1 MNGGRLIRIGFVV
14 AVIGLGAGMA
24 LGQITDGDAPHIVII
39 AGDNEYG
46 SRTSM
51 GAFANDLRTKFGFQ
65 VTVLESMVGEV
76 ENADNPDKSIPG
88 LEVIDQAD
96 LVVIYVRMRVPPQE
110 QLDRLDA
117 YFKSGKPAIGLRT
130 TTHGFTNDRGWSP
143 RYFGGH
149 YWRHQGEDTDTFVLP
164 SAEGHPIMRGVSRHE
179 TNGSSLYV
187 TAPLSETAEAL
198 VLGRFDDTAPPQPFA
213 WVNEY
218 VEGSRQF
225 FLAAGHPEDIALRGN
240 QEMLFNAVFWT
251 LGRDVPANGV
261 LGLPGA
267 ASATPAVDYPAPP
280 ALDTPDGA
288 TVLFDGSDLSDW
300 DIAFGAKEPRAFE
313 IDGRAHS
320 GEGLQEFTG
329 ARWHVRD
336 GYVEAAPGRGDIA
349 SRKLFTDIE
358 LQLDVLIPKSA
369 EGVQRIWKGNSGVYL
384 NGRYEIQILDSE
396 SEAALDENSHGA
408 INGLAVPNVLPS
420 KAAGEWQRLHVY
432 FRAARFVFG
441 RKTDAAR
448 MTVRF
453 NGELVHD
460 NVEVDRPTPWGLP
473 ENGVDDGSLTGPVR
487 LQADSAG
494 VRFANVWARNLSPDE
509 LAEHLPSP
517 PQLTGDAWAD
527 IDFGPSKKFSLQV
540 SKDNIA
546 YKGLAVRLDPGLGG
560 VSSGTEFMI
569 FDTDTLRWAGGW
581 SGSGFC
587 DWRGIALNGQHE
599 IHPSIVGEL
608 WFTNPVL
615 PGWGRPDDGSF
626 QDERVLGRDGLRY
639 GPLERTWGHWNG
651 HYIHGDKI
659 VLSYTIG
666 ETEVLESASAIGPA
680 GNRVMVR
687 TLDLGQRKQ
696 PLTLQVAREANAAL
710 SLSKVVGI
718 QTARFK
724 YSEEDVVSRARL
736 AFQGSTSLEVSDLN
750 VDYDDDFSIYARIK
764 TNEAGTIFAYAPQ
777 SGPWAENARSLYVR
791 DGHIVFDVGWVG
803 EVVSRRAVNDDEF
816 HDVAVTYDSEEGDVR
831 LYIDGRLN
839 GKKALEPEG
848 ETEEFITKIGFT
860 STDFPENPYFEG
872 LITDVRVYGRHLTS
886 RAVSALSDTEV
897 GRGVVGRWVT
907 AEQRVDVIPDSSGN
921 GHDARI
927 VNSGEVSSLETVA
940 AFRGGGDEAAFK
952 DIEDESGAS
961 DLRLTIP
968 AGTDPVRL
976 QIFIARVAGDASPD
990 AFADVV
996 RAAEPAEDLSVYTKG
1011 GPAHWTDT
1019 FVTKG
1024 ELGDGD
1030 GAYVVDTIA
1039 HPIDNPYRSWLR
1051 FGGFDFFE
1059 DDSRAAICTWNGDV
1073 WLVDGINESLDEIT
1087 WQRIA
1092 SGMFQPLGIAIV
1104 DEEIHVICRDQI
1116 TILRDLN
1123 GDGETDFYENFNN
1136 DHQVTEH
1143 FHEFALDLKF
1153 STDDGNFYYT
1163 KGGRHGADAI
1173 TPNHGT
1179 LIRVSRD
1186 GTKSEFV
1193 ANGFRA
1199 PNGLGIGPAGE
1210 MLIADNQGHWMPAN
1224 RINWIEPGGFYGYMW
1239 GYHDRQTSDGFDDPL
1254 CWIHPEI
1261 DRSPGTF
1268 VWVPDYRWGPLRD
1281 HVITVSY
1288 GMGQIFNVL
1297 NEEIDGVHQGGVV
1310 RFPLEFDTGVTRA
1323 KFRKRD
1329 GQLYLAGLFG
1339 WAGNKTQPGG
1349 FYRVRY
1355 TGKNVYMPE
1364 ALHIASD
1371 GVTLTF
1377 TDPLDTASA
1386 TDPGNYGVSHWN
1398 YKWQQQYGSD
1408 DYKMDGTEGRD
1419 DLQVASVALSTD
1431 KRTVYLE
1438 IPGIRPVMQMQ
1449 ILVNIKSADG
1459 AEVRHNVHHTIH
1471 KLGKRSVRDL
1481 SGATVATG
1489 KREPIEKREATV
1501 KGLAQTIVSKETGVE
1516 DIRSSRLAAL
1526 YVADGET
1533 PSPFVPNG
1541 PFTST
1546 WTGYIDADLN
1556 ERYRFSVEGNGKA
1569 AFSVN
1574 GKPAI
1579 DRNDVELRQGLNP
1592 IEAVYDS
1599 PPQGSSE
1606 FRLYWESSQLV
1617 REPVPP
1623 SVFAR
1628 PAAMPKLDKGVRHRA
1643 ARSLVAEYRCL
1654 RCHTPESG
1662 ALDYGMPELRA
1673 DAPALDR
1680 VGGKYRRLWLIDRI
1694 LDPRAHHANAKMPQV
1709 FHDSEPERKM
1719 MAASIAE
1726 YLSSLSRPEESVKA
1740 TAKNVETGKTL
1751 YNQLGCFACHRLPGE
1766 APIAG
1771 ESGRIPFDDLQDKWY
1786 ASGLVD
1792 YLRDPHR
1799 DYPHN
1804 PMPDFQLSQDE
1815 AQSLAH
1821 YVLDAA
1827 GQRQTTRA
1835 NLWQKDNGRELIE
1848 QRGCLNCHTLEG
1860 HASTLS
1866 ASPLAKLREG
1876 TMRWGCLA
1884 EKTEKLG
1891 NAPRFDLSTVDR
1903 NMLRSFLAEHT
1914 ESLSLFDPAEYAER
1928 QLSALNCTACHA
1940 RDGEGDHWAMIAPE
1954 ERPEVVAD
1962 DPFGEEESETIHI
1975 QRPHLNFAGE
1985 KLHSEWVKNLLE
1997 GSLDYKPR
2005 PGLAARMPAFP
2016 AEAENMA
2023 HGLAAQHGFPPEDA
2037 DQPPIDS
2044 ELAAAGRELALSENR
2059 FRCNSCHGVGAD
2071 GPLAGAD
2078 TETINFAHIP
2088 ERLRRGFFDRFT
2100 RDPQRTLPG
2109 TQMPQYVT
2117 DGGKSTVP
2125 DVLNA
2130 DVDQQFD
2137 AIWQF
2142 MRSLEPQQ

>member
-1 MNGGRLIRIGFVV
+1 MNDRRLIRIALAV
-14 AVIGLGAGMA
+14 AVIGLGAGIA
-24 LGQITDGDAPHIVII
+24 LGQKAEGDTPHIVVI

-46 SRTSM
+46 SRDSM
-51 GAFANDLRTKFGFQ
+51 GVFANDLRTKFGFQ
-65 VTVLESMVGEV
+65 VTVLESMVGEL

-96 LVVIYVRMRVPPQE
+96 LLVIYVRMRVPPQE

-117 YFKSGKPAIGLRT
+117 YFESGKPAIGLRT
-130 TTHGFTNDRGWSP
+130 TTHGFTNDRGWAP

-149 YWRHQGEDTDTFVLP
+149 YWRHQGGETDTFVLP
-164 SAEGHPIMRGVSRHE
+164 SAENHPIMRGVSRHE
-179 TNGSSLYV
+179 TNGSSMYV
-187 TAPLSETAEAL
+187 TNPLSETAEAL
-198 VLGRFDDTAPPQPFA
+198 VMGRSNDTAPPQPFA

-240 QEMLFNAVFWT
+240 QEMLFNAVFWS

-261 LGLPGA
+261 LSLSGA
-267 ASATPAVDYPAPP
+267 ASATPDVDYPAPP
-280 ALDTPDGA
+280 ALDAPEDA
-288 TVLFDGSDLSDW
+288 TVLFDGTDLSDW
-300 DIAFGAKEPRAFE
+300 DITFGAKEPRVFE

-320 GEGLQEFTG
+320 GEGLQEFSG
-329 ARWHVRD
+329 PRWDVRG
-336 GYVEAAPGRGDIA
+336 GYVEATPGRGDIV
-349 SRKLFTDIE
+349 SRELFADIE
-358 LQLDVLIPKSA
+358 LQLDVLIPESA

-384 NGRYEIQILDSE
+384 NGRYEIQVLDSE
-396 SEAALDENSHGA
+396 SEAAIDENSHGA
-408 INGLAVPNVLPS
+408 INGYAVPDVLAS

-448 MTVRF
+448 MTVRL
-453 NGELVHD
+453 NGELIHD
-460 NVEVDRPTPWGLP
+460 NVEVERPTPWGLP
-473 ENGVDDGSLTGPVR
+473 EIGVDDGSLTGPVR

-509 LAEHLPSP
+509 VAEQLPSP
-517 PQLTGDAWAD
+517 PQLTGEAWAD

-540 SKDNIA
+540 SENNIA

-560 VSSGTEFMI
+560 ISSGTEFMI

-581 SGSGFC
+581 TGSGFC
-587 DWRGIALNGQHE
+587 DWRGIAMNGQHE

-615 PGWGRPDDGSF
+615 PGWGQPGDGSF
-626 QDERVLGRDGLRY
+626 EDERVLGRDNLRY
-639 GPLERTWGHWNG
+639 GPLDREWGHWKG
-651 HYIHGDKI
+651 HYIHDDKV

-666 ETEVLESASAIGPA
+666 ETDVLEMASAVGPA
-680 GNRVMVR
+680 GNRAMVR
-687 TLDLGQRKQ
+687 TLDLGPRKQ
-696 PLTLQVAREANAAL
+696 PLTLQVAREANATL
-710 SLSKVVGI
+710 SQSNIGGI
-718 QTARFK
+718 QTARFE
-724 YSEEDVVSRARL
+724 YPEEDAVSRARL
-736 AFQGSTSLEVSDLN
+736 AFRGSTNLETPDLD
-750 VDYDDDFSIYARIK
+750 VDYNDDFSVYARIK

-777 SGPWAENARSLYVR
+777 SGPWAESARALYVR
-791 DGHIVFDVGWVG
+791 EGHIVFDVGWVG
-803 EVVSRRAVNDDEF
+803 EMVSRRAVNDDEF
-816 HDVAVTYDSEEGDVR
+816 HDVVATYDSEEHDVR

-839 GKKALEPEG
+839 GKKTLEPG
-848 ETEEFITKIGFT
+848 DETEDFITKIGFA
-860 STDFPENPYFEG
+860 SSDFPENSYFDG
-872 LITDVRVYGRHLTS
+872 LITDVRVYDRRLSS
-886 RAVSALSDTEV
+886 RAVAELSETEV

-921 GHDARI
+921 GNDARI
-927 VNSGEVSSLETVA
+927 VHSGTVSGLETVA
-940 AFRGGGDEAAFK
+940 AFRGGGNGAAFM
-952 DIEDESGAS
+952 DPEDESGAT

-968 AGTDPVRL
+968 AGADPVRL
-976 QIFIARVAGDASPD
+976 EIFIARVSGDESPE
-990 AFADVV
+990 AFAEIV
-996 RAAEPAEDLSVYTKG
+996 RTAEPMEDLSAYTTG
-1011 GPAHWTDT
+1011 GPAHWTEKL
-1019 FVTKG
+1019 VTQG
-1024 ELGDGD
+1024 ERGDGD
-1030 GAYVVDTIA
+1030 GAYVVDTIT
-1039 HPIDNPYRSWLR
+1039 HPVDNPYRSWLR

-1059 DDSRAAICTWNGDV
+1059 DDSRAAICTWDGDV
-1073 WLVDGINESLDEIT
+1073 WLVDGINESLDKIT

-1092 SGMFQPLGIAIV
+1092 SGMFQPLGVAIV
-1104 DEEIHVICRDQI
+1104 DEEIYVICRDQI
-1116 TILRDLN
+1116 TVLRDLN

-1153 STDDGNFYYT
+1153 SAVDGNFYYT

-1186 GTKSEFV
+1186 GKKSEFV

-1210 MLIADNQGHWMPAN
+1210 MLTADNQGHWIPAN
-1224 RINWIEPGGFYGYMW
+1224 RINWVKPGGFYGYMW
-1239 GYHDRQTSDGFDDPL
+1239 GYHDREVSDGFDEPL

-1268 VWVPDYRWGPLRD
+1268 VWVPDYRWGPLRG

-1297 NEEIDGVHQGGVV
+1297 NEEIDGVRQGGVV

-1355 TGKNVYMPE
+1355 TGQNVYMPE

-1377 TDPLDTASA
+1377 TDPLDAESA

-1398 YKWQQQYGSD
+1398 YKWQQQYGSE
-1408 DYKMDGTEGRD
+1408 DYKMDGTQGRD

-1449 ILVNIKSADG
+1449 ILVNLKAADG

-1471 KLGKRSVRDL
+1471 VLGSRSVRDL
-1481 SGATVATG
+1481 SGTTVATG
-1489 KREPIEKREATV
+1489 KREPVEKPEATV
-1501 KGLAQTIVSKETGVE
+1501 KGLAQTIVSKGSGEE
-1516 DIRSSRLAAL
+1516 DTRSSRLAAL

-1533 PSPFVPNG
+1533 PSPFVPKG

-1556 ERYRFSVEGNGKA
+1556 ERFRFSVEGNGTA
-1569 AFSVN
+1569 TFTVN
-1574 GKPAI
+1574 GTPALDGTDI
-1579 DRNDVELRQGLNP
+1579 ELRQGLNP
-1592 IEAVYDS
+1592 VEAVYDS

-1623 SVFAR
+1623 SVFFR
-1628 PAAMPKLDKGVRHRA
+1628 PASIPKLDEGDRNRA

-1654 RCHTPESG
+1654 RCHTPEPG

-1680 VGGKYRRLWLIDRI
+1680 VGEKYMKMWLIDRI
-1694 LDPRAHHANAKMPQV
+1694 LDPDAHHADARMPQV
-1709 FHDSEPERKM
+1709 LHDSEPEQKM
-1719 MAASIAE
+1719 MASSIAD
-1726 YLSSLSRPEESVKA
+1726 YLRSLSRPEEPVKA
-1740 TAKNVETGKTL
+1740 TAKSVETGKTL

-1766 APIAG
+1766 ESIAG
-1771 ESGRIPFDDLQDKWY
+1771 ESGRISFDGLQNKWH

-1792 YLRDPHR
+1792 YLHAPHR
-1799 DYPHN
+1799 DYAHN
-1804 PMPDFQLSQDE
+1804 PMPDFQLSEEE
-1815 AQSLAH
+1815 AQAIAH
-1821 YVLDAA
+1821 YVLDAV
-1827 GQRQTTRA
+1827 GPPQTIRT
-1835 NLWQKDNGRELIE
+1835 NEWQSDNGRELIE

-1860 HASTLS
+1860 HTSTLT
-1866 ASPLAKLREG
+1866 ASPLAKLREADMG
-1876 TMRWGCLA
+1876 WGCLA
-1884 EKTEKLG
+1884 EKNEKFA
-1891 NAPRFDLSTVDR
+1891 NAPRFDLSVDDR
-1903 NMLRSFLAEHT
+1903 RVLRSFLAENSD
-1914 ESLSLFDPAEYAER
+1914 SLARFDPAEYAER
-1928 QLSALNCTACHA
+1928 QIRALKCTACHA
-1940 RDGEGDHWAMIAPE
+1940 RDGEGDRWAMIAPE
-1954 ERPEVVAD
+1954 KEPETVAD
-1962 DPFGEEESETIHI
+1962 DPFGEEELETIHI

-1985 KLHSEWVKNLLE
+1985 KLHSEWVKKLLE

-2005 PGLAARMPAFP
+2005 PGLAARMPVFP

-2023 HGLAAQHGFPPEDA
+2023 RGLAAQHGFPSEEVDES
-2037 DQPPIDS
+2037 PIDS
-2044 ELAAAGRELALSENR
+2044 DLAAVGQKLALSENL
-2059 FRCNSCHGVGAD
+2059 FRCNTCHGVGGD
-2071 GPLAGAD
+2071 EPLAGAD

-2088 ERLRRGFFDRFT
+2088 ERLRRSYFDRFT
-2100 RDPQRTLPG
+2100 RDPQRILPG

-2117 DGGKSTVP
+2117 DDGKSTVP
-2125 DVLNA
+2125 DILSA

-2142 MRSLEPQQ
+2142 MRSLGTQQ